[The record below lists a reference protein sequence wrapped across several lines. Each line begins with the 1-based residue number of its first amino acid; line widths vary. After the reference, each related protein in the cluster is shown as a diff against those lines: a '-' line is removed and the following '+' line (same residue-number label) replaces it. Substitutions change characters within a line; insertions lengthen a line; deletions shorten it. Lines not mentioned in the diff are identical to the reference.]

1 MKIST
6 FDAVQTVKYVL
17 RSRGKTGI
25 GMFKRED
32 INMGPVDKTLCQ
44 NIRAAGREK
53 GQDRQREEDRG
64 KAEEAGGVWL
74 QCYM

>member
-25 GMFKRED
+25 GMFKRDD
-32 INMGPVDKTLCQ
+32 INMGLVDEPLCQ
-44 NIRAAGREK
+44 NIGCREK
-53 GQDRQREEDRG
+53 GQDRQREEDGG

-74 QCYM
+74 